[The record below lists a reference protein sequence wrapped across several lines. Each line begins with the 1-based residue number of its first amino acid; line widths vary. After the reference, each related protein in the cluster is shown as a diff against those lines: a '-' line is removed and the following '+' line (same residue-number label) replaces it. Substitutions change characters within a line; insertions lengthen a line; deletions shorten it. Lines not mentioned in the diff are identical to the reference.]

1 MQGISQNTPSV
12 MAEGRK
18 EPEWATVRMMAGRQ
32 NKVGLDYFELDCHMD
47 DKVRLIQAEYGL
59 KGFAVFVRLL
69 QEIYGE
75 RGYYC
80 EWTQD
85 RELLFA
91 SENGLNNG
99 SLQLL
104 RNIVAACIRRDI
116 FSERLFKEYGI
127 LTSSGVQKQYLK
139 ATAKREV
146 VELKKEY
153 LLVSVPL
160 NRRNVV
166 INSISGGINS
176 ISDTGNAQSREEKSI
191 EEYIP
196 PISPVEKFEEYWK
209 VYPKKW
215 NRALAEKAYVDAVMS
230 NVPETDLVMAAVN
243 YAERVNILGTQER
256 YMKNPD
262 RFLSDNTFMEYLPGV
277 YRKPVRSTGGNKFNQ
292 FQQNDYDFDALER
305 ELLGSGE

>member
-1 MQGISQNTPSV
+1 
-12 MAEGRK
+12 
-18 EPEWATVRMMAGRQ
+18 MAGRQ

-75 RGYYC
+75 CGYYC

-91 SENGLNNG
+91 SENGLNGG
-99 SLQLL
+99 SLKLL
-104 RNIVAACIRRDI
+104 GDIVSACIRRNI
-116 FSERLFKEYGI
+116 FSARLFEEYGI

-153 LLVSVPL
+153 LLISVPQ
-160 NRRNVV
+160 NRQNVV
-166 INSISGGINS
+166 IKSISSDKNA
-176 ISDTGNAQSREEKSI
+176 ISDSRNTQSREEKSK

-196 PISPVEKFEEYWK
+196 PKSPMKRFEEYWAI
-209 VYPKKW
+209 YPKK
-215 NRALAEKAYVDAVMS
+215 RSRMLAEQAYIDAVLS
-230 NVPETDLVMAAVN
+230 NVPEQDLIDAATN
-243 YAERVNILGTQER
+243 YTEYVGILDTQDR
-256 YMKNPD
+256 YIKNPD
-262 RFLSDNTFMEYLPGV
+262 RFISDNTFMEYLPEV
-277 YRKPVRSTGGNKFNQ
+277 YKKPVAKATTNKFNQ
-292 FQQNDYDFDALER
+292 FKQNDYDFDALEK
-305 ELLGSGE
+305 ELLSN

>member
-1 MQGISQNTPSV
+1 
-12 MAEGRK
+12 
-18 EPEWATVRMMAGRQ
+18 MAGRQ

-75 RGYYC
+75 CGYYC

-91 SENGLNNG
+91 SENGLNGG
-99 SLQLL
+99 SLKLL
-104 RNIVAACIRRDI
+104 GDIVSACIRRNI
-116 FSERLFKEYGI
+116 FSARLFEKYGI

-153 LLVSVPL
+153 LLISVPE

-166 INSISGGINS
+166 IKSISSDGNT
-176 ISDTGNAQSREEKSI
+176 ISDSRNAQSRVEKSK

-196 PISPVEKFEEYWK
+196 PKSPVKRFEEYWAI
-209 VYPKKW
+209 YPKK
-215 NRALAEKAYVDAVMS
+215 RSRMLAEQAYIDAVLS
-230 NVPETDLVMAAVN
+230 NVPEQDLIDAATN
-243 YAERVNILGTQER
+243 YTEYVSILGTQDR
-256 YMKNPD
+256 YIKNPD
-262 RFLSDNTFMEYLPGV
+262 RFISDNTFMEYLPEV
-277 YRKPVRSTGGNKFNQ
+277 YKKPAVKATTNKFNQ
-292 FQQNDYDFDALER
+292 FKQNDYDFEALEK
-305 ELLGSGE
+305 ELLSN